1 MLKILRESA
10 IERPWFYRT
19 VMGLIAAVFIV
30 SMGWWGFEQN
40 KEDNIITVGN
50 DHVSRE
56 EYQRTYQNMSRQYKE
71 FMPGTIPEEQLK
83 ELVVEQL
90 IASRLWTQAAKEM
103 GIIVTPVEMRDAIAA
118 LPEFQRNGH
127 FDPDHYKQLLAA
139 NRWTP
144 AMFEAAFRAD
154 LMREKARMLVRE
166 SVAATTDELAGAQ
179 AALASQL
186 MPSMPMEQAVSPQE
200 RALRVAL
207 NQKQQQAVR
216 AYQEALR
223 ERAKV
228 SVRRELM

>member
-1 MLKILRESA
+1 
-10 IERPWFYRT
+10 
-19 VMGLIAAVFIV
+19 
-30 SMGWWGFEQN
+30 
-40 KEDNIITVGN
+40 
-50 DHVSRE
+50 
-56 EYQRTYQNMSRQYKE
+56 
-71 FMPGTIPEEQLK
+71 
-83 ELVVEQL
+83 
-90 IASRLWTQAAKEM
+90 
-103 GIIVTPVEMRDAIAA
+103 
-118 LPEFQRNGH
+118 
-127 FDPDHYKQLLAA
+127 
-139 NRWTP
+139 
-144 AMFEAAFRAD
+144 MFEAAFRAD